1 MTSPKPAAA
10 ADLFA
15 RVRLLAV
22 DIDGTL
28 TDGFL
33 YWGGPTIG
41 WTQRF
46 CVRDGEALLRLVR
59 AGVQVV
65 PISRNRT
72 ACARAR
78 MEGLGFDCT
87 WVGITDKLLALEEL
101 TAKYQVPASAI
112 AYAGDG
118 HEDVPILRQVAVAC
132 VPADGHKDAR
142 AVAAFVTQAKGGEG
156 AVEEICE
163 RIGQHHPEAPT
174 QAPVP

>member
-1 MTSPKPAAA
+1 MTKAATTP
-10 ADLFA
+10 DPFA
-15 RVRLLAV
+15 CVRLLAI

-33 YWGGPTIG
+33 YWGGPVIG

-78 MEGLGFDCT
+78 MEGLGLDCT
-87 WVGITDKLLALEEL
+87 WVGVTDKLLALDEL
-101 TAKYQVPASAI
+101 TAKYQVPNSAI
-112 AYAGDG
+112 AYVGDG
-118 HEDVPILRQVAVAC
+118 HEDVPILRRVAVAC

-142 AVAAFVTQAKGGEG
+142 AVAACVTQAKGGEG

-163 RIGQHHPEAPT
+163 RIGQHHADAPS
-174 QAPVP
+174 PSHVP